1 MSNSTTK
8 SFTEYDQSQIFQ
20 KAYNKEEGTI
30 AVGSFVA
37 GKLGHKITRTVVS
50 ATVDDFSYYD
60 GAVLLYTL
68 RVTYNNSSHDEVN
81 QVERT
86 V

>member
-1 MSNSTTK
+1 MSNTTK
-8 SFTEYDQSQIFQ
+8 SFTEYDQTQIFQ

-30 AVGSFVA
+30 AIGSFVA
-37 GKLGHKITRTVVS
+37 GKVGHKIVRVVNS
-50 ATVDDFSYYD
+50 TTVDDFSYYD

-68 RVTYNNSSHDEVN
+68 RVTYNNAAHDEVD
-81 QVERT
+81 QVERI

>member
-1 MSNSTTK
+1 MSNTTK
-8 SFTEYDQSQIFQ
+8 SFTEYDQAQIFQ

-37 GKLGHKITRTVVS
+37 GKVGHKIIRAVQS
-50 ATVDDFSYYD
+50 STVDDFSYYD
-60 GAVLLYTL
+60 GATLLYTL
-68 RVTYNNSSHDEVN
+68 RVTYNNGSHDEVDM
-81 QVERT
+81 VERT

>member
-1 MSNSTTK
+1 MPNTDK
-8 SFTEYDQSQIFQ
+8 QFTEYDQTQIFQ

-37 GKLGHKITRTVVS
+37 GKVGHKIIRDIVS

-60 GAVLLYTL
+60 GSNLLYTL
-68 RVTYNNSSHDEVN
+68 RVTYNNASHDEVD